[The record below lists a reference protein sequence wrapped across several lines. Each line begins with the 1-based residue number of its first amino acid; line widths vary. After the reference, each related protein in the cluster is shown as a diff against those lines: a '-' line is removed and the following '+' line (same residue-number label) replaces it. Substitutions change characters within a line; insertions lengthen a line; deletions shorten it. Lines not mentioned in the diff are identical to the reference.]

1 MVIGLVIY
9 GLCTASDV
17 HSQREIDALKWEIEL
32 MEQRMVQN
40 SLDYDKCSE
49 IQKELH
55 EDNVILEQAVE
66 TKKTELAVKVGL
78 IKE

>member
-1 MVIGLVIY
+1 
-9 GLCTASDV
+9 
-17 HSQREIDALKWEIEL
+17 
-32 MEQRMVQN
+32 MVQN

-49 IQKELH
+49 IQKGLH